1 VAGHTLKIAILDPG
15 ARGPRPDVEALR
27 ARIAERI
34 DRAPPLRRKLEPRTG
49 RGVAAAWVD
58 DPAFDV
64 RWHVRPLPTAAP
76 VSDDQLRRIVARVM
90 EERLDRSRPLWTI
103 DVIDAL
109 EDGGLGLVWKI
120 HHSMADGATAI
131 RFAAE
136 VLWDRSTAAGDRGR
150 RVDRAEGAAARPFV
164 GVREA
169 LIARRPGQLPPTLRR
184 DLHRTRRRSP
194 FDGAIGASRI
204 VSFATLPLGTLRRA
218 ARVLVP
224 GATVND
230 VLLALVAGGLRQWAE
245 GPGDRCPT
253 MRVKV
258 PVSLHGGARS
268 AEAAN
273 RDSFFVVP
281 LPLDE
286 PDPVERLRR
295 VRAHTAVCKRA
306 RDPVVL
312 DRLLRDLGYLPPLRR
327 LMDRLLA
334 DPRAFAVNVSNV
346 PGPVERPSV
355 LGAPVRALYS
365 IAEVGE
371 RHGLRVAVIS
381 MADELHFG
389 LCADPGIVGDLDPFV
404 TGIRAEALAL
414 LDRSRAAHPDGAPA
428 T

>member
-1 VAGHTLKIAILDPG
+1 VVAGHTLKIAILDPG

-34 DRAPPLRRKLEPRTG
+34 DCAPRLRRKLAPRTG
-49 RGVAAAWVD
+49 RGMAAAWVD

-64 RWHVRPLPTAAP
+64 RRHVRPLPTAEP
-76 VSDDQLRRIVARVM
+76 VSDHELRRIVARAM

-103 DVIDAL
+103 DVIDSL
-109 EDGGLGLVWKI
+109 EDGGLGVIWKI

-131 RFAAE
+131 RLAAE
-136 VLWDRSTAAGDRGR
+136 VLLDRSTAAEDRGR
-150 RVDRAEGAAARPFV
+150 CVDRAKGAAASPFV

-184 DLHRTRRRSP
+184 NLHRTRRRSP
-194 FDGAIGASRI
+194 FDGVIGASRI

-218 ARVLVP
+218 ESVLVP

-230 VLLALVAGGLRQWAE
+230 VVLALVAGGLRRWAE

-253 MRVKV
+253 VRVRV
-258 PVSLHGGARS
+258 PVSLHDRAQS
-268 AEAAN
+268 AEPAN

-286 PDPVERLRR
+286 PDPVKRLRR
-295 VRAHTAVCKRA
+295 VHADTAVRKRA

-312 DRLLRDLGYLPPLRR
+312 DRLRRDLGYLAPPLRR

-346 PGPVERPSV
+346 PGPAERPSV

-389 LCADPGIVGDLDPFV
+389 LCADPGIVCDLDPFV
-404 TGIRAEALAL
+404 KGIRAEALAL
-414 LDRSRAAHPDGAPA
+414 LDRSRAGVA